1 VTPYIFKIPN
11 HIFFMK
17 KRSSN
22 LFCAIAT
29 LTGTII
35 GAGIL
40 GLPYVFSKAGFLIGL
55 VDLIVLGVIALFINL
70 YLGEI
75 ILRTKTVH
83 HLPGYAEKYIGKKG
97 KYLML
102 ISSLTFLYGALIAYT
117 IGEGEALSFVIFGNL
132 NFSIMMSLIFFLVML
147 PLIYYGLK
155 ALEKGETI
163 GLIAVTAIILAIFGF
178 FVSKINLSNFMFV
191 SPSPMM
197 WFMPY
202 GAILFAFMA
211 LSAMP
216 EVREELKGEEK
227 KLKKAIVIGSLIPIV
242 LYILF
247 VVAVFGFSGQNTP
260 EIATLA
266 LGRLPTL
273 LAVFTM
279 FTAFCALGIALK
291 ELYIFDFKVKH
302 DDAFAFAFF
311 PAFIIILLILLLNL
325 VDFVKIISLIG
336 GISGGL
342 AGIIILFIL
351 RKAKK
356 TGQRKPEYSIPLN
369 WPIIII
375 LSLIFL
381 AGIVYQFVF

>member
-1 VTPYIFKIPN
+1 
-11 HIFFMK
+11 MK
-17 KRSSN
+17 KRGKKPSM
-22 LFCAIAT
+22 LFAAVAT

-55 VDLIVLGVIALFINL
+55 IDLIILGVLALFINL

-75 ILRTKTVH
+75 ILRTKTLH

-117 IGEGEALSFVIFGNL
+117 IGEGQALSYVLFGNL
-132 NFSIMMSLIFFLVML
+132 NFSIMMSFIFFFVML
-147 PLIYYGLK
+147 PIIYYGIK
-155 ALEKGETI
+155 ALERGETI
-163 GLIAVTAIILAIFGF
+163 GLVAVSAIIVAIFFF
-178 FVSKINLSNFMFV
+178 FVSKININNLMFI
-191 SPSPMM
+191 SPSPIM

-211 LSAMP
+211 FSALP
-216 EVREELKGEEK
+216 EVREELKGQEK
-227 KLKKAIVIGSLIPIV
+227 KMKKAIILGSLIPIV

-247 VVAVFGFSGQNTP
+247 VVAVQGFSGQNTP
-260 EIATLA
+260 EIATIT
-266 LGRLPTL
+266 LGKLPTL
-273 LAVFTM
+273 LAIFTM
-279 FTAFCALGIALK
+279 FTAFSALGIALK
-291 ELYIFDFKVKH
+291 EIYTFDFKIKH
-302 DDAFAFAFF
+302 KDAFALAFF
-311 PAFIIILLILLLNL
+311 PVFIIIVVMFLLDL
-325 VDFVKIISLIG
+325 VNFVKIIGLIG

-342 AGIIILFIL
+342 AGILILFIIK
-351 RKAKK
+351 KAKQ
-356 TGQRKPEYSIPLN
+356 TGKRKPEYSIPVS
-369 WPIIII
+369 WPIILI

>member
-1 VTPYIFKIPN
+1 
-11 HIFFMK
+11 MK
-17 KRSSN
+17 KRPSM
-22 LFCAIAT
+22 LFAAIAT

-40 GLPYVFSKAGFLIGL
+40 GLPYVFSKAGFWIGL
-55 VDLIVLGVIALFINL
+55 IDLIVLGLIALLINL

-97 KYLML
+97 KYLMF
-102 ISSLTFLYGALIAYT
+102 ISSLIFLYGALIAYT
-117 IGEGEALSFVIFGNL
+117 IGEGEALSFVLFGSL
-132 NFSIMMSLIFFLVML
+132 NFSMVMSMIFFFVML
-147 PLIYYGLK
+147 PIAYYGIK

-163 GLIAVTAIILAIFGF
+163 GLIAVSTIILAIFIYF
-178 FVSKINLSNFMFV
+178 ISKINLNNFSFV
-191 SPSPMM
+191 SPNPIM

-211 LSAMP
+211 LSALP
-216 EVREELKGEEK
+216 EVREELKGQEK
-227 KLKKAIVIGSLIPIV
+227 KMKKAIIIGSLIPIA

-247 VVAVFGFSGQNTP
+247 VVAVFGFAGQNTP
-260 EIATLA
+260 EIATIA
-266 LGRLPTL
+266 LGRLPSI
-273 LAVFTM
+273 LAIFTM

-291 ELYIFDFKVKH
+291 ELYVFDFKVKH
-302 DDAFAFAFF
+302 DEAFALAFF
-311 PAFIIILLILLLNL
+311 PAFVIILLIMLLNF
-325 VDFVKIISLIG
+325 VNFVKIISLIG

-342 AGIIILFIL
+342 AGILVLFIL

-375 LSLIFL
+375 LSLIFI